1 MTQSPHTPP
10 PYYER
15 AEFHTALS
23 GLQGKMDRS
32 TTLEQALAL
41 MPSYGLSWQVTA
53 GDGGMDLRLA
63 HDDGHYQDT
72 YADSLADVP
81 GALGW
86 LIGLPALLLGP
97 AEPGEP
103 EPEPQA
109 AALQVASEPEP
120 QPAARVTA
128 AAESLAQATDGT
140 IIQVVPA
147 PEAEPEAAAD
157 PSHST
162 EPLSDA
168 DKATCVAMVKA
179 MDAETRKAFTIAF
192 RDAFHVPRDARAVAP
207 LIQEAR
213 HLAFVQRFVDEA
225 EGVAAA

>member
-1 MTQSPHTPP
+1 
-10 PYYER
+10 
-15 AEFHTALS
+15 
-23 GLQGKMDRS
+23 MDRS

-41 MPSYGLSWQVTA
+41 MPGYGLSWQVTP
-53 GDGGMDLRLA
+53 GDGGMDLRLS
-63 HDDGHYQDT
+63 HDDGYHQLA
-72 YADSLADVP
+72 YAAEGQSLRV
-81 GALGW
+81 ALGW

-97 AEPGEP
+97 SEPGEP

-109 AALQVASEPEP
+109 AALQVVPDPEP
-120 QPAARVTA
+120 QPAAKVTA

-147 PEAEPEAAAD
+147 PEAEAEAAAD

-207 LIQEAR
+207 LIQQAR
-213 HLAFVQRFVDEA
+213 HMAFIQRFVDEA